1 LALIG
6 EAGPE
11 AVVPLSGKGSSFG
24 GTQNITINVTGVSGE
39 EVIEAIRRETQRRG
53 AAVFPTVAG
62 RRT

>member
-1 LALIG
+1 MLALIG

-11 AVVPLSGKGSSFG
+11 AVVPLDGRHGMG